1 MLPYLYIDF
10 EKLIFCLFDCSVAL
24 HKEAT
29 LSSQYDSDHKSSNSV
44 DGITTCHYV
53 AASTYSTTDPWLLID
68 LEKTYDIRMV
78 VVYARKVSPGMQ
90 IHIPQHLC
98 IEMIFVYSDIFV
110 WYLIAV
116 HPTLSHHGEH
126 LNFDFFRSCCT

>member
-29 LSSQYDSDHKSSNSV
+29 LSSQHDSIHKSSNSV
-44 DGITTCHYV
+44 DGITNCPDYTYV
-53 AASTYSTTDPWLLID
+53 AATPNSTDPWLLID

-78 VVYARKVSPGMQ
+78 VVYARKAYPGMQ
-90 IHIPQHLC
+90 IHIPR
-98 IEMIFVYSDIFV
+98 
-110 WYLIAV
+110 
-116 HPTLSHHGEH
+116 
-126 LNFDFFRSCCT
+126 NDFLPLKDVRFILHSGTSGIYK